1 MVIQYIV
8 LSDRYDKV
16 SQAREGPSSVTTGAE
31 KNPLKS
37 RQMILRNGQRIYWRM
52 RLKTRLE

>member
-1 MVIQYIV
+1 MVIQYI
-8 LSDRYDKV
+8 LLPDRYDKV
-16 SQAREGPSSVTTGAE
+16 SQARGPSSVTTGAE